1 MAGGINFSGLAS
13 GIDTA
18 ALIQAT
24 SDATR
29 AARVAPSEKRLT
41 ELEETN
47 AAAEELT
54 TKLDLL
60 KASLKN
66 FTTINGGGVSK
77 TATSSKE
84 SVLAASVTNSAIN
97 GAYSVLVTSLAKN
110 HTYSFDQTFASS
122 STALDA
128 ALTGSEPALDR
139 TVTFTVG
146 TGGQQETV
154 SVEVTDGSFTISD
167 FVTAFNNASTKA
179 QASLVNTGSSASPA
193 YKIVVSSNYE
203 GTEKGTITRT
213 ALGASLGV
221 LTAAGEDAATDA
233 SVTVTGI
240 GTVTRATNS
249 ISDIIPGVTLSLSST
264 GTATVRIS
272 EDPDTTVSKVQDFID
287 TYNDVVKYI
296 NEGNVVTRDE
306 TKKEVTNTF
315 GPLAATRVDDNALT
329 ALRSAI
335 SASKSAGGTAIR
347 IFADLGI
354 TTQRDGTLLFDSAKL
369 KSAIASEPTSVSDV
383 LSSFADTAAKTGGT
397 IDIYTRFNGLIDLTI
412 NTNKDAIADLND
424 RIQETERQIERQEE
438 SMRARY
444 ARLESLM
451 SKLQQQQS
459 SLTSALRGLG

>member
-29 AARVAPSEKRLT
+29 SARVAPSEKRVA

-60 KASLKN
+60 KASLRN
-66 FTTINGGGVSK
+66 FATINGGGVSK

-84 SVLAASVTNSAIN
+84 SVLAASATNSAIN
-97 GAYSVLVTSLAKN
+97 GAYSVSVASLAKN

-122 STALDA
+122 NAALDGT
-128 ALTGSEPALDR
+128 LTGSEPALDR
-139 TVTFTVG
+139 TVTFTIG
-146 TGGQQETV
+146 TGAQQETV
-154 SVEVTDGSFTISD
+154 NVEVKNGSFTISD

-179 QASLVNTGSSASPA
+179 QASLVNTGTSASPA
-193 YKIVVSSNYE
+193 YKVVISSNYE

-221 LTAAGEDAATDA
+221 LTAASEDAATDA

-249 ISDIIPGVTLSLSST
+249 ISDIIPGVTLSLAST
-264 GTATVRIS
+264 GVATVRIS

-287 TYNDVVKYI
+287 AYNDVVKYI

-315 GPLAATRVDDNALT
+315 GPLASTRVDDNALT
-329 ALRSAI
+329 ALRSAL
-335 SASKSAGGTAIR
+335 SASKSEGGSAIR
-347 IFADLGI
+347 LFADLGI

-383 LSSFADTAAKTGGT
+383 LSSFADTAATTGGT
-397 IDIYTRFNGLIDLTI
+397 IDVYTRFNGLLDLTI

-424 RIQETERQIERQEE
+424 RIQETEKQIARQEE

-444 ARLESLM
+444 ARLEALM

>member
-1 MAGGINFSGLAS
+1 
-13 GIDTA
+13 
-18 ALIQAT
+18 
-24 SDATR
+24 
-29 AARVAPSEKRLT
+29 
-41 ELEETN
+41 
-47 AAAEELT
+47 
-54 TKLDLL
+54 
-60 KASLKN
+60 
-66 FTTINGGGVSK
+66 
-77 TATSSKE
+77 
-84 SVLAASVTNSAIN
+84 
-97 GAYSVLVTSLAKN
+97 
-110 HTYSFDQTFASS
+110 
-122 STALDA
+122 
-128 ALTGSEPALDR
+128 
-139 TVTFTVG
+139 
-146 TGGQQETV
+146 
-154 SVEVTDGSFTISD
+154 
-167 FVTAFNNASTKA
+167 
-179 QASLVNTGSSASPA
+179 
-193 YKIVVSSNYE
+193 
-203 GTEKGTITRT
+203 
-213 ALGASLGV
+213 V

-424 RIQETERQIERQEE
+424 RIQETERQSERQEE

>member
-1 MAGGINFSGLAS
+1 MAGGVNFSGLAS

-18 ALIQAT
+18 ALIQAA

-29 AARVAPSEKRLT
+29 AARVAPSEKRVT

-60 KASLKN
+60 KASLKE

-77 TATSSKE
+77 AATSSKE
-84 SVLAASVTNSAIN
+84 SVLSASVSNSAIN
-97 GAYSVLVTSLAKN
+97 GAYSVTVNSLAKN
-110 HTYSFDQTFASS
+110 HTYSFDQTFSS
-122 STALDA
+122 SSDAVDAL
-128 ALTGSEPALDR
+128 LTGGEPAVDR
-139 TVTFTVG
+139 TVTFTIG
-146 TGGQQETV
+146 SGAEQETV
-154 SVEVTDGSFTISD
+154 SVEVTDGSFTVSD

-179 QASLVNTGSSASPA
+179 QASLVNTGTSASPA
-193 YKIVVSSNYE
+193 YKVVISSNYE
-203 GTEKGTITRT
+203 GTEKGTIART
-213 ALGASLGV
+213 GLGASLGV
-221 LTAAGEDAATDA
+221 LTAFSEDAATDA

-249 ISDIIPGVTLSLSST
+249 ISDIIPGVALSLSST
-264 GTATVRIS
+264 GSSTVRIS
-272 EDPDTTVSKVQDFID
+272 EDTESTVSKVQDFID
-287 TYNDVVKYI
+287 AYNEVVTYI
-296 NEGNVVTRDE
+296 NESNVVTRDE

-315 GPLAATRVDDNALT
+315 GPLASSRVDDNALT
-329 ALRSAI
+329 ALRSAL
-335 SASKSAGGTAIR
+335 SASKADGGSAVR

-354 TTQRDGTLLFDSAKL
+354 TTQRDGTLLFDSSKL
-369 KSAIASEPTSVSDV
+369 KTAIASEPTSVSDV
-383 LSSFADTAAKTGGT
+383 LRSFADTAASTGGT
-397 IDIYTRFNGLIDLTI
+397 IEVYTRYNGLLDLTI

-444 ARLESLM
+444 ARLEALM

-459 SLTSALRGLG
+459 SLTSALSGLR

>member
-29 AARVAPSEKRLT
+29 SARVAPSEKRVA

-66 FTTINGGGVSK
+66 FATINGGGVSK

-84 SVLAASVTNSAIN
+84 SVLAASATNSAIN
-97 GAYSVLVTSLAKN
+97 GAYSVSVASLAKN

-122 STALDA
+122 NAALDGT
-128 ALTGSEPALDR
+128 LTGSEPALDR
-139 TVTFTVG
+139 TVTFTIG
-146 TGGQQETV
+146 SGAEQETV
-154 SVEVTDGSFTISD
+154 NVEVTNGSFTISD

-179 QASLVNTGSSASPA
+179 QASLVNTGTSASPA
-193 YKIVVSSNYE
+193 YKVVISSNYE

-221 LTAAGEDAATDA
+221 LTAASEDAATDA

-249 ISDIIPGVTLSLSST
+249 ISDIIPGVTLSLAST
-264 GTATVRIS
+264 GVATVRIS
-272 EDPDTTVSKVQDFID
+272 EDPDTTISKVQDFID
-287 TYNDVVKYI
+287 AYNDVVKYI

-315 GPLAATRVDDNALT
+315 GPLASTRVDDNALT
-329 ALRSAI
+329 ALRSAL
-335 SASKSAGGTAIR
+335 SASKSEGGTAIR

-383 LSSFADTAAKTGGT
+383 LSSFADTAATTGGT
-397 IDIYTRFNGLIDLTI
+397 IDVYTRFNGLLDLTI

-424 RIQETERQIERQEE
+424 RIQETEKQIARQEE

-444 ARLESLM
+444 ARLEALM